1 MCFSKKLI
9 SRIRKEEEELEQWR
23 REREL
28 AKKARQ
34 MEKAKKVQVQEIAE
48 QTSLP
53 RRSSPSPPTPPPSSP
68 PRSQAPAQQLESEQ
82 VGDKSDKGVD
92 GNDND
97 GARVS
102 PDQRTNQQVDV
113 PVPRTR
119 FHISGSYLATVNQNY
134 KVTPITFTLSA
145 KLI

>member
-34 MEKAKKVQVQEIAE
+34 MEKAKKAQVQEIAE

-113 PVPRTR
+113 PVPRT
-119 FHISGSYLATVNQNY
+119 GS
-134 KVTPITFTLSA
+134 I
-145 KLI
+145 